1 VFLQQPY
8 GTSSNVWYIMSYVQD
23 IINLCGF
30 PAGDIKWAGG
40 QEFDTAGY
48 NVIAGNTNR
57 DC

>member
-1 VFLQQPY
+1 
-8 GTSSNVWYIMSYVQD
+8 MSYVQD